1 MFYIT
6 IVITINPLIKM
17 CRLYI
22 IAFDGM
28 TWEDIQIFDNH
39 IAAEQLLEKIKTR
52 CTTQYNKN
60 KFRIEV
66 YSKHNDRF
74 LPTYDSITK

>member
-1 MFYIT
+1 MSH
-6 IVITINPLIKM
+6 
-17 CRLYI
+17 LYI

-39 IAAEQLLEKIKTR
+39 IAAEQVLEKIKVKCGNKYIT
-52 CTTQYNKN
+52 YN
-60 KFRIEV
+60 FRIEIFG
-66 YSKHNDRF
+66 KNNDRF

>member
-1 MFYIT
+1 MSH
-6 IVITINPLIKM
+6 
-17 CRLYI
+17 LYI

-39 IAAEQLLEKIKTR
+39 IAAKQVLEKIKSR
-52 CTTQYNKN
+52 CTAKYTQYN
-60 KFRIEV
+60 FRIEIFG
-66 YSKHNDRF
+66 KNNDRF